1 MNTGTDTHGPGGPSP
16 EILPAIDAENDFR
29 EAMRRRELIPPDNL
43 IADGKIHRCD
53 VEGKHGKGDGSY
65 LLYLD
70 GFPAGGFENHR
81 DGTGWEKWRAR
92 GVRGLSP
99 KDRAAH
105 TARLEAARR
114 QHEAD
119 RAKRQAEAREE
130 AARIW
135 EATEH
140 CESHPYLTR
149 KGVRPYGVR
158 VDDDRLVVQV
168 RDTEKVLHSLQFV
181 DGEGNKMFLTGGRKK
196 GCYHA
201 MGKAADAGV
210 IYIAEGYATAASVH
224 EAMGGAVAAAFDCGN
239 LRPVAEA
246 LRAKYP
252 DAKIVLCADDD
263 YQRENNPGRT
273 HATEA
278 ARAVGGLVAVPTF
291 GESRPEGATDFNDLH
306 QAQGLDAVRACIEAA
321 APPAGA
327 ATHEAAQTCAGV
339 TVSYGG
345 GRFRTDDDGVW
356 FDPPAKDDADTPDPP
371 RWLCSRLDVRAITRD
386 KRGEDW
392 GRLLV
397 WRDADGQSHTWPMP
411 AELLA
416 GDGADVRRELLRR
429 GVQIGPTQA
438 ARNLLT
444 AYLTVSRPEARARC
458 VDRVGWYG
466 GVYVLPD
473 TVIGEADEIV
483 CYQRASAVESAF
495 SIRGT
500 VEEWRSS
507 LAALAVGNSRLVF
520 AISAAFAGSLADLAA
535 EDGGG
540 FHFRGGSSGGKTT
553 ALRLAAS
560 IWGDPAVY
568 VRTWRATA
576 NGLEAV
582 AALHND
588 GLLLL
593 DELGQIDPREAGGA
607 AYLLANGH
615 GKARA
620 SVTGAARRAAGW
632 RLLFL
637 SAGEQSLAS
646 LVAEGGRRLHA
657 GQEIRLADVDA
668 DAGAGMGI
676 VEQLNGHASPAA
688 LVDAIREAAA
698 RNYGTVGIEW
708 LRLLVPDRAKIAAHV
723 AANVTQVAAALAP
736 AGASGQAEL
745 VARRFALVAIAGE
758 MATAYGLTGW
768 PEGEAVTAARRCF
781 EAWLAGFGGGVG
793 RREDRAILAH
803 VRGFIEAHGQS
814 RFQQWDASD
823 SQKVIDRAG
832 FWRDV
837 EGERRYYV
845 LTETFQRELCTGF
858 DLRNVV
864 RVLKATGALEPGG
877 DGKSTRKERLP
888 GIGPARCYVLTP
900 RVWEGEE

>member
-1 MNTGTDTHGPGGPSP
+1 MNASTGTDGPGGP
-16 EILPAIDAENDFR
+16 LPNIFSAIDAENDFR
-29 EAMRRRELIPPDNL
+29 EAMRRRGLILPDKL
-43 IADGKIHRCD
+43 IADGKIHRSEA
-53 VEGKHGKGDGSY
+53 EGKHGKGDGSY
-65 LLYLD
+65 LLHLD

-81 DGTGWEKWRAR
+81 DGIGWEKWRAR

-105 TARLEAARR
+105 KARMEAARR
-114 QHEAD
+114 EHEAD
-119 RAKRQAEAREE
+119 RAKRQAEAQEE

-135 EATEH
+135 ADAEP

-158 VDDDRLVVQV
+158 VDGDRLVVQV
-168 RDTEKVLHSLQFV
+168 RDTEKVLHSLQFI
-181 DGEGNKMFLTGGRKK
+181 DGDGNKLFLTGGRKK

-201 MGKAADAGV
+201 MGKAADAEV

-239 LRPVAEA
+239 LRLVAEA

-252 DAKIVLCADDD
+252 DARIILCADDD
-263 YQRENNPGRT
+263 YRRENNPGLT

-278 ARAVGGLVAVPTF
+278 AQAVGGLVAVPTF
-291 GESRPEGATDFNDLH
+291 GENRREGATDFNDLH
-306 QAQGLDAVRACIEAA
+306 QAQGLEAVRSCMEAA
-321 APPAGA
+321 AAPEAQDATPAGRV
-327 ATHEAAQTCAGV
+327 V
-339 TVSYGG
+339 TYPYNGG
-345 GRFRTDDDGVW
+345 QFRVDDDGVW
-356 FDPPAKDDADTPDPP
+356 FDPPGKDDSDAQDPP
-371 RWLCSRLDVRAITRD
+371 RWLCSRLDVLAMTRD
-386 KRGEDW
+386 GRSEEW
-392 GRLLV
+392 GRLLSWKDV
-397 WRDADGQSHTWPMP
+397 DGNEHTWPMP

-416 GDGADVRRELLRR
+416 GDCGDARRELLRR
-429 GVQIGPTQA
+429 GVQIAPTLA
-438 ARNLLT
+438 SRNLLT
-444 AYLTVSRPEARARC
+444 AYLTVSRPAARARC
-458 VDRVGWYG
+458 VDRVGWCG
-466 GVYVLPD
+466 GQYVLPD
-473 TVIGEADEIV
+473 FVIGDGDETV

-495 SIRGT
+495 AIRGT
-500 VEEWRSS
+500 VDEWRDS

-520 AISAAFAGSLADLAA
+520 AISAAFAGSLADLAG

-553 ALRLAAS
+553 ALRMAAS
-560 IWGDPAVY
+560 VWGAPAVY

-620 SVTGAARRAAGW
+620 SVTGAARRAARW

-646 LVAEGGRRLHA
+646 LVAEGGKRAHA

-688 LVDAIREAAA
+688 LVDAIRDAAA
-698 RNYGTVGIEW
+698 RNYGSAGIEW
-708 LRLLVPDRAKIAAHV
+708 LRRLVPDRAKIANHV
-723 AANVTQVAAALAP
+723 VANVTQVAAELAP
-736 AGASGQAEL
+736 VGASGQAER
-745 VARRFALVAIAGE
+745 VARRFALVAVAGE

-768 PEGEAVTAARRCF
+768 PEDESVTAAGRCF
-781 EAWLAGFGGGVG
+781 GAWLAGFGGGVG
-793 RREDRAILAH
+793 RREDAAILAH

-814 RFQQWDASD
+814 RFQQWDAGD
-823 SQKVIDRAG
+823 TQKVIDRAG
-832 FWRDV
+832 FWRGV
-837 EGERRYYV
+837 EGERRYYI
-845 LTETFQRELCTGF
+845 LTETFRRELCTGF
-858 DLRNVV
+858 DLRDVV
-864 RVLKATGALEPGG
+864 RVLKAAGALEPGG
-877 DGKSTRKERLP
+877 DGKTTRRERLP
-888 GIGPARCYVLTP
+888 GIGLARCYVLTP